1 MWKAPDSKLT
11 AFWSLWAKGTGDR
24 FKTTLKGFLII
35 IFMMTVFA
43 YALCGGGGGGTILVN
58 LHTCALLKWFFSK
71 NEALQS

>member
-24 FKTTLKGFLII
+24 FKTTVKGFLII

-43 YALCGGGGGGTILVN
+43 YALWGGWNYTFESTYLCIIEMV
-58 LHTCALLKWFFSK
+58 F
-71 NEALQS
+71 Q

>member
-43 YALCGGGGGGTILVN
+43 YALCGGGRWNYTFESTYLCIIEMV
-58 LHTCALLKWFFSK
+58 F
-71 NEALQS
+71 Q